1 MTAVATQS
9 VKLDGTAPSF
19 AAAAS
24 GDTFEVGS
32 GHKVIVRNAAGSS
45 MTVTVAVPGTQKN
58 GVANDPTVYTVP
70 ATTGEKWIPAYDY
83 LADPTDGRM
92 HVTYSSTSS
101 VTRASV
107 KG

>member
-9 VKLDGTAPSF
+9 VKLDGTAPTF
-19 AAAAS
+19 AAAVA

-45 MTVTVAVPGTQKN
+45 MTVTVAVPGTQV
-58 GVANDPTVYTVP
+58 GGAANDPIVYTVP
-70 ATTGEKWIPAYDY
+70 ATTGEKWIPLSAY
-83 LADPTDGRM
+83 LADDSDGRA
-92 HVTYSSTSS
+92 HVTYSTVTS